1 MKLEIFHCQPPS
13 KDKGAHPPLLFV
25 HGSYCGAWVWSEKFL
40 PYFAKKGYAAYAVS
54 LRGHG
59 GSEGSLTWA
68 SLADYVADMES
79 AAAQMEAPPIV
90 IGHSMGG
97 LVVQHYLSRPENK
110 AAAAVLLASVPPSGI
125 ASSAIHMSTFAPD
138 VLWQLGLLQ
147 SLGHEAIS
155 ADVIHRAFFSDQ
167 TPGEDV
173 KHLLPRLQSE
183 SHRISSELLCPAQP
197 MPRLGKDALPV
208 LVLGGDADAFLPT
221 SAFREAANFWHGD
234 LEVIKGAPHG
244 LMLDH
249 AWWQPVA
256 DKVLTWLAGK
266 QL

>member
-1 MKLEIFHCQPPS
+1 M
-13 KDKGAHPPLLFV
+13 
-25 HGSYCGAWVWSEKFL
+25 
-40 PYFAKKGYAAYAVS
+40 
-54 LRGHG
+54 
-59 GSEGSLTWA
+59 
-68 SLADYVADMES
+68 
-79 AAAQMEAPPIV
+79 
-90 IGHSMGG
+90 
-97 LVVQHYLSRPENK
+97 
-110 AAAAVLLASVPPSGI
+110 
-125 ASSAIHMSTFAPD
+125 SSFAPD

-147 SLGHEAIS
+147 SLGHQAVS
-155 ADVIHRAFFSDQ
+155 ADVIQRAFFSDQ

-197 MPRLGKDALPV
+197 MPRIGKDALPV

-234 LEVIKGAPHG
+234 LEIIKGAPHG

-249 AWWQPVA
+249 AWWQPAA
-256 DKVLTWLAGK
+256 DKILTWLAGK

>member
-1 MKLEIFHCQPPS
+1 M
-13 KDKGAHPPLLFV
+13 
-25 HGSYCGAWVWSEKFL
+25 
-40 PYFAKKGYAAYAVS
+40 
-54 LRGHG
+54 
-59 GSEGSLTWA
+59 
-68 SLADYVADMES
+68 ADYVADMES
-79 AAAQMEAPPIV
+79 AAAKMDAPPIV

-97 LVVQHYLSRPENK
+97 LVVQHYLSKPENK

-125 ASSAIHMSTFAPD
+125 ASSAIHMSSFAPD

-147 SLGHEAIS
+147 SLGHQAVS
-155 ADVIHRAFFSDQ
+155 ADVIQRAFFSDQ

-234 LEVIKGAPHG
+234 LEIIKGAPHG

-249 AWWQPVA
+249 AWWQPAA
-256 DKVLTWLAGK
+256 DKILTWLAGK

>member
-1 MKLEIFHCQPPS
+1 
-13 KDKGAHPPLLFV
+13 
-25 HGSYCGAWVWSEKFL
+25 
-40 PYFAKKGYAAYAVS
+40 
-54 LRGHG
+54 
-59 GSEGSLTWA
+59 
-68 SLADYVADMES
+68 MES
-79 AAAQMEAPPIV
+79 AAAKMDAPPIV

-97 LVVQHYLSRPENK
+97 LVVQHYLSKPENK

-125 ASSAIHMSTFAPD
+125 ASSAIHMSSFAPD

-147 SLGHEAIS
+147 SLGHQAVS
-155 ADVIHRAFFSDQ
+155 ADVIQRAFFSDQ

-183 SHRISSELLCPAQP
+183 SHRISSEFLCPAQP

-234 LEVIKGAPHG
+234 LEIIKGAPHG

-249 AWWQPVA
+249 AWWQPAA
-256 DKVLTWLAGK
+256 DKILTWLAGK